1 MAAKKKSAPRKPAKK
16 AGKISASCRNA
27 FEAYVTA
34 EHAACTDFYAA
45 VGEEDGDDK
54 EKIVRQKKA
63 QVLSV
68 CR

>member
-1 MAAKKKSAPRKPAKK
+1 MAAKKKSASRKPAKK

-27 FEAYVTA
+27 FEAYVAA
-34 EHAACTDFYAA
+34 EEAWCTDFYTDG
-45 VGEEDGDDK
+45 GEEGGDDK
-54 EKIVRQKKA
+54 EEIAYQKKA